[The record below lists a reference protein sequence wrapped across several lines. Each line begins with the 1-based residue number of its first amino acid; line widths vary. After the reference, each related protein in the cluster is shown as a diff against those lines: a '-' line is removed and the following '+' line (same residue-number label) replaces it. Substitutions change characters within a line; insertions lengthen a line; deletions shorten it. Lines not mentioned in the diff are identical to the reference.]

1 MNNGKIALQLMTL
14 REVTSFGAKGLL
26 QIREIK
32 DKKIYGVDDAFRMVK
47 ELGISYL
54 ELSKIS
60 VTDELAEEMA
70 AACRAYDMH
79 IIAPGII
86 YERYMPD
93 EPGDLLSTDFD
104 RIVRRCK
111 QFDAHYVRNGMLPR
125 SCFSSYDGYMRAAEG
140 FNEYGRRLFEHGI
153 KLYLHTH
160 HYEFQRFGNKFGL
173 ELLIENTDP
182 RYVGFELDTH
192 WVQRGGQNP
201 AKWIRRLAGRVD
213 LLHLKD
219 YRIQLPPEP
228 EMSRSTLQKCIEYG
242 EIGEGNLD
250 WDEIFAAA
258 QEAGVRYYPI
268 EQDDTYGRNPFES
281 IANSVHNLRE
291 MGYGGLF

>member
-125 SCFSSYDGYMRAAEG
+125 SCFSSYDGYMRGA
-140 FNEYGRRLFEHGI
+140 
-153 KLYLHTH
+153 
-160 HYEFQRFGNKFGL
+160 
-173 ELLIENTDP
+173 
-182 RYVGFELDTH
+182 
-192 WVQRGGQNP
+192 
-201 AKWIRRLAGRVD
+201 
-213 LLHLKD
+213 
-219 YRIQLPPEP
+219 
-228 EMSRSTLQKCIEYG
+228 
-242 EIGEGNLD
+242 
-250 WDEIFAAA
+250 
-258 QEAGVRYYPI
+258 
-268 EQDDTYGRNPFES
+268 
-281 IANSVHNLRE
+281 
-291 MGYGGLF
+291 

>member
-1 MNNGKIALQLMTL
+1 
-14 REVTSFGAKGLL
+14 
-26 QIREIK
+26 
-32 DKKIYGVDDAFRMVK
+32 
-47 ELGISYL
+47 
-54 ELSKIS
+54 
-60 VTDELAEEMA
+60 
-70 AACRAYDMH
+70 
-79 IIAPGII
+79 
-86 YERYMPD
+86 MPD

-140 FNEYGRRLFEHGI
+140 FNEYGRRLSEHGI

-160 HYEFQRFGNKFGL
+160 HYEFQRFGKKFGL

-228 EMSRSTLQKCIEYG
+228 EMSRDTLQGCIEFA

-250 WDEIFAAA
+250 WEEIFTAAR
-258 QEAGVRYYPI
+258 ESGVRYYPI
-268 EQDDTYGRNPFES
+268 EQDNTYGRDPFDS
-281 IANSVHNLRE
+281 LACSVQNLRE
-291 MGYGGLF
+291 MGYNGLF